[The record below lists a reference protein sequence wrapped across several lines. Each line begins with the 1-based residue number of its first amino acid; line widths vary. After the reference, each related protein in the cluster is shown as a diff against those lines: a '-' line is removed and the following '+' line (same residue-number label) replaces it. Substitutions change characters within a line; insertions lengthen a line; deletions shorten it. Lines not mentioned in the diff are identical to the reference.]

1 MNMSYCMF
9 ENTSLAMRQL
19 LQATQ
24 EADSLKDMNLSRDE
38 LCAARELVQQCEYF
52 MTEIERL
59 DLDLIGGDQQDD
71 CTTANGQDLTHFG

>member
-24 EADSLKDMNLSRDE
+24 EADSLKDMELSRDE
-38 LCAARELVQQCEYF
+38 LRALRELVQQCEYF
-52 MTEIERL
+52 MDEVQRL
-59 DLDLIGGDQQDD
+59 DDGEDHP
-71 CTTANGQDLTHFG
+71 AAYGQGLG

>member
-24 EADSLKDMNLSRDE
+24 EADSLRDMDLSRDE
-38 LCAARELVQQCEYF
+38 LRALRELVEQCEHF
-52 MTEIERL
+52 MDEVQRL
-59 DLDLIGGDQQDD
+59 DDGDQDQREDHP
-71 CTTANGQDLTHFG
+71 AAYGQGLG